1 MGGALQAIQGMRAR
15 ATQDANFR
23 QELEENP
30 KQVLERE
37 LGRKLSKEELTA
49 ALAELKK
56 LGIETKPKRS

>member
-1 MGGALQAIQGMRAR
+1 MGGALSAIQGMRAR
-15 ATQDANFR
+15 AAQDANFR
-23 QELEENP
+23 RELEENP

-56 LGIETKPKRS
+56 HGIENKPTRS